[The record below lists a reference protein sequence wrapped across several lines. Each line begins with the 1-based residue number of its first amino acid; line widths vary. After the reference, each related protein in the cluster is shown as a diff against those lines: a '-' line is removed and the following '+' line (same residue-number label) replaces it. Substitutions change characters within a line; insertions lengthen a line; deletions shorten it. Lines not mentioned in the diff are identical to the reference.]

1 MGSYAQVAGR
11 VGRGVA
17 FLPAG
22 LLSNGEY
29 VSILTAAGTGGS
41 FWRDD
46 ALTRW
51 RPDRTA
57 DTDGVLFWLRDR
69 DLGVLRSLTRHP
81 AGGEAEREQTRWRP
95 GVFELERVVDD
106 LETRIEACVAC
117 DRPLELRRVRVRNL
131 AEQPRALELS
141 ATLEVVLQRA
151 EADASHPAFSKL
163 FVETAFDASHQ
174 ALVAGRR
181 PRDRGARHPWLAAT
195 LGGPGALEFETDRA
209 RLWGRGRFSPAPEL
223 LVRGASLPHTTG
235 NVLDPVF
242 CLRRHFDLEPGASE
256 SFTLALAA
264 GESWKEATE
273 TLATARSA
281 AALETFFAAA
291 EAHELGWLDRLG
303 LDEEQAREA
312 QALWVALRYGWSGAP
327 RGAGRGDPGALARYG
342 VRPAETYVF
351 FLARG
356 PESSRCAH
364 DLLRRHAY
372 WRAKG
377 IAAKL
382 ILVHESGDRSA
393 WIDEAR
399 ATEDCWAGTA
409 PAEDIAALESFA
421 TIVAT
426 EEAAEPF
433 VRRESGVE
441 WEEPRAVKRPAAPEP
456 AVPPAEALREFNGF
470 GGFSADG
477 AEYVVRF
484 ERTSDGSLRLP
495 PQPWINVVAQEGFG
509 FLASETGSLHTWS
522 RNSREHRLTPWSNDP
537 VLDPHGEAFYVR
549 DEESGAFWSAT
560 PGPAPGPGRY
570 ETRHGIGYSRYA
582 YAAREVEHELR
593 VFLDAAGPAQVALLS
608 LVNRGGA
615 ERTLT
620 VFAYRRLVLGTLP
633 ELSSASILT
642 ERDAETGALFATN
655 PRAGQFARGV
665 VFASLRA
672 AGDARAVSESYTC
685 DREEFLGES
694 GSMASPA
701 ALGRPRPL
709 SASYGGGM
717 DPCFAELVSIRLR
730 PGEKASVVAL
740 FGEAVG
746 PAEARRALAGLRTR
760 EQVEASWENA
770 LEAWRAAV
778 DAIRVRTPSPALDHA
793 LNGWLAYQ
801 ALSCRLL
808 GRTAFYQ
815 SGGAFGFRDQLQD
828 GAGLAAWDPELLRDQ
843 IVLHAGH
850 QFVEGD
856 VLHWWHPPD
865 DRGLRTRFADD
876 LVWLP
881 WAVAHYLDV
890 TGDETVLAER
900 AGYLTAP
907 LLAPGEDEAF
917 LRPRAAGK
925 EGDVYDHCVRALD
938 HAMTTGAHGLPLFG
952 SGDWNDGM
960 NRVGRE
966 GKGESVWMGFFLY
979 AVLGDFLPVC
989 ERRGDR
995 ERVGRY
1001 RAYRESVRAAIEFHG
1016 WDGAWYRR
1024 AFYDDGTPMGS
1035 IQSDECQIDA
1045 LVQAWAVLSGAAAPD
1060 RAARAMDAVEERLI
1074 SDKDG
1079 IIRLL
1084 TPPFRHS
1091 SHDPGYIQ
1099 GYAAGVRENGGQ
1111 YTHAALWVVRAMAE
1125 LRRRDRAAPLLEM
1138 LTPLSHALLPQDVER
1153 YRVEPYVIAADV
1165 YGEPPHVGRGGW
1177 TWYTGSAGWML
1188 RVGLESILGFRVR
1201 QGRAIEIRP
1210 CIPPGWPE
1218 YRISYRPKGRATVF
1232 EIHLTNPE
1240 GKTGLVRTARLDGE
1254 PWPTVDGAV
1263 VVPVDDDS
1271 LDHQLEIVLE

>member
-1 MGSYAQVAGR
+1 MGSFTQVQGR
-11 VGRGVA
+11 VGRTVA

-22 LLSNGEY
+22 LLANGEY

-41 FWRDD
+41 FWRGD

-69 DLGVLRSLTRHP
+69 DRGVLRSLTRFP
-81 AGGEAEREQTRWRP
+81 LGGEAESEKTEWRP
-95 GVFELERVVDD
+95 GVFVIERVVDD
-106 LETRIEACVAC
+106 LETRIEACVAP
-117 DRPLELRRVRVRNL
+117 DRALELRRVRVRNL
-131 AEQPRALELS
+131 AERPRALELA

-163 FVETAFDASHQ
+163 FVETAFDAAHQ

-181 PRDRGARHPWLAAT
+181 PRDRGERHPSLAAFFA
-195 LGGPGALEFETDRA
+195 GAGPLEYETDRA
-209 RLWGRGRFSPAPEL
+209 RLWGRGRFSVAPEL
-223 LVRGASLPHTTG
+223 LARGTALPGTTG

-242 CLRRHFDLEPGASE
+242 CLRRRFELGPGAGE
-256 SFTLALAA
+256 TFTLALAA
-264 GESWKEATE
+264 GESWKDAAE
-273 TLATARSA
+273 TIATARTATAHES
-281 AALETFFAAA
+281 FFAAA
-291 EAHELGWLDRLG
+291 EAHEFGILDRLELG
-303 LDEEQAREA
+303 GEQARDA
-312 QALWVALRYGWSGAP
+312 QALWVALRYGVPGPP
-327 RGAGRGDPGALARYG
+327 RRVGDTGALARFG
-342 VRPAETYVF
+342 VRPGEDYVF
-351 FLARG
+351 FHARRA
-356 PESSRCAH
+356 ESA
-364 DLLRRHAY
+364 RRARDFGRRQAY

-377 IAAKL
+377 LTARL
-382 ILVHESGDRSA
+382 VLVHEGGDRSS
-393 WIDEAR
+393 WIEEAR
-399 ATEDCWAGTA
+399 AIQGCWVGTA
-409 PAEDIAALESFA
+409 STEDIAALASHA
-421 TIVAT
+421 AVVVT
-426 EEAAEPF
+426 EEATEPF
-433 VRRESGVE
+433 ARRESDIE
-441 WEEPRAVKRPAAPEP
+441 WEVPRAERAAAPPEP
-456 AVPPAEALREFNGF
+456 APASTEALREFNGY

-477 AEYVVRF
+477 MEYVVRF
-484 ERTSDGSLRLP
+484 ERGDGAGLRLP
-495 PQPWINVVAQEGFG
+495 PQPWINVIAREGIG
-509 FLASETGSLHTWS
+509 FLASETGSIHTWS
-522 RNSREHRLTPWSNDP
+522 QNSREHRLTPWANDP

-570 ETRHGIGYSRYA
+570 ETRHGIGHTRYE
-582 YAAREVEHELR
+582 YVAREVEHELR
-593 VFLDAAGPAQVALLS
+593 LYLDGTDPAQVAILTLTH
-608 LVNRGGA
+608 RGAG
-615 ERTLT
+615 ERTFS

-633 ELSSASILT
+633 ELSSPSVLT

-655 PRAGQFARGV
+655 PRAKGV
-665 VFASLRA
+665 AFASLRVM
-672 AGDARAVSESYTC
+672 GEARSIAESYTC
-685 DREEFLGES
+685 DREEFLGE
-694 GSMASPA
+694 GGTMASPA
-701 ALGRPRPL
+701 ALRRTGPL

-717 DPCFAELVSIRLR
+717 DPCFAERVTVRVR
-730 PGEKASVVAL
+730 AGEKVTVVAL
-740 FGEAVG
+740 FGEAAS
-746 PAEARRALAGLRTR
+746 PRAAREAMAHLRTR

-770 LEAWRAAV
+770 LEAWRAMYAPIQV
-778 DAIRVRTPSPALDHA
+778 TTPSPALDRA
-793 LNGWLAYQ
+793 LNGWLVYQ
-801 ALSCRLL
+801 TLSCRLL

-828 GAGLAAWDPELLRDQ
+828 AAGLAAWNPQLLRDQ

-890 TGDETVLAER
+890 TGDDGILDARAPYLAAR
-900 AGYLTAP
+900 

-917 LRPRAAGK
+917 LQPRDSGTG
-925 EGDVYDHCVRALD
+925 GDVYDHCVRALD

-966 GKGESVWMGFFLY
+966 GRGESVWMGFFLF
-979 AVLGDFLPVC
+979 AVLGDFLPLC
-989 ERRGDR
+989 ERRGDT
-995 ERVGRY
+995 EHVASY
-1001 RAYRESVRAAIEFHG
+1001 RAYREAVRAALEYHG

-1024 AFYDDGTPMGS
+1024 AFYDDGTPLGS
-1035 IQSDECQIDA
+1035 IESDECQIDA
-1045 LVQAWAVLSGAAAPD
+1045 LVQAWAVLSGAAAQD
-1060 RAARAMDAVEERLI
+1060 RATRAMDAAEERLI

-1125 LRRRDRAAPLLEM
+1125 LGRRDRAAHLLEM
-1138 LTPLSHALLPQDVER
+1138 IAPLSHARMPPDVER

-1188 RVGLESILGFRVR
+1188 RVGLESILGFRVQ

-1210 CIPPGWPE
+1210 CIPPSWPE
-1218 YRISYRPKGRATVF
+1218 YRISYRPTGRATVF
-1232 EIHLTNPE
+1232 QIRVSNPGGLT
-1240 GKTGLVRTARLDGE
+1240 GRVISARLDGE
-1254 PWPTVDGAV
+1254 PWPVMDGAV

-1271 LDHQLEIVLE
+1271 LDHELAIVLE